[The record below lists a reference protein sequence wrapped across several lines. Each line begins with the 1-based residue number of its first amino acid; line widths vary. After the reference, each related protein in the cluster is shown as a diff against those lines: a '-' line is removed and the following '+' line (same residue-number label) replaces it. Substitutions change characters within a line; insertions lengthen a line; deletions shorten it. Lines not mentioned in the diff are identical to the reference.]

1 MGIAPRARREQ
12 ARLKGRVL
20 EEDTEEWQK
29 DPHFSGLERVGGVD
43 LSYIKGD
50 ESRACASLVVLSYP
64 ALQVPPGGSLLAGFG
79 TACHLGVLTDLPC
92 IGVAKNLLHVDGL
105 VRDELHR
112 EQVRSLQRSGE
123 AFPLTGTSGKVLGM
137 VLRSYNNSSKP
148 LYVSVGHRVSLDTA
162 VRLVRG
168 CCRFRIPEPIRQVR
182 PLGGA
187 GRLPACSRAV
197 PELLGVFLRP
207 WGVPNPRGVP
217 SPRAV
222 PRPLGVPQPPG
233 VPEVFSILGVFPS
246 HGVFPGPGV
255 SLSLTLPWDGPL
267 ASQAGGVRTVPT

>member
-1 MGIAPRARREQ
+1 MCCQPCWHSSCIPEQPQASGEGPGGTDSPWRRLWDGEGVEEGWELQTQSHHPTPGICLAPNPTAPPGVLKRASS
-12 ARLKGRVL
+12 
-20 EEDTEEWQK
+20 
-29 DPHFSGLERVGGVD
+29 DPD
-43 LSYIKGD
+43 LSF
-50 ESRACASLVVLSYP
+50 LP
-64 ALQVPPGGSLLAGFG
+64 AQ
-79 TACHLGVLTDLPC
+79 
-92 IGVAKNLLHVDGL
+92 
-105 VRDELHR
+105 
-112 EQVRSLQRSGE
+112 
-123 AFPLTGTSGKVLGM
+123 

-255 SLSLTLPWDGPL
+255 FPSPLGCSRAWCAPALLFTPSCWAVLFPQPL
-267 ASQAGGVRTVPT
+267 AVLTDPSRPILLTQRPAAFPAPA